1 MSGEAAIVKIRVAL
15 RKHGLHEPRSVQGG
29 THGSRYICCRGWW
42 CLTAIGGG
50 GPWSCGDLMRWG
62 DSGVV
67 RQERLGGGSTPQ
79 RGKGEGGW
87 EDGGGMGGL
96 WRGNWEGGYHLRCK
110 LME

>member
-1 MSGEAAIVKIRVAL
+1 
-15 RKHGLHEPRSVQGG
+15 
-29 THGSRYICCRGWW
+29 
-42 CLTAIGGG
+42 
-50 GPWSCGDLMRWG
+50 
-62 DSGVV
+62 
-67 RQERLGGGSTPQ
+67 LGGGSTPQ